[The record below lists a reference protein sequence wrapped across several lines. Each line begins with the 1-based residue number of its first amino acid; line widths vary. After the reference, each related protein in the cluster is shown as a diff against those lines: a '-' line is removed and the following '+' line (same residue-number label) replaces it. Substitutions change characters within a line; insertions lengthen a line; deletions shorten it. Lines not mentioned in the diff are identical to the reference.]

1 MSTHVTLPADVNR
14 MDETGYVWAFL
25 DRSRV
30 PDAVRPGAVVV
41 AGDDD
46 DPVVAEVIDIVEG
59 IWRCSAARL
68 GWSGASNDGS
78 APAAG
83 AGGVMSTGRSL
94 RAGVH

>member
-59 IWRCSAARL
+59 PAGRKIVHLDVL
-68 GWSGASNDGS
+68 G
-78 APAAG
+78 PAEVFAEVL
-83 AGGVMSTGRSL
+83 AT
-94 RAGVH
+94 AGVERR